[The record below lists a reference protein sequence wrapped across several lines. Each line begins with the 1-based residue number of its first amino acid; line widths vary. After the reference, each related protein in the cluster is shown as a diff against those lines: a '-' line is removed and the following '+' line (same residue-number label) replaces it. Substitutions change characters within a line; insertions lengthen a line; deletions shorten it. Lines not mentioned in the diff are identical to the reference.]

1 MEQKTRLTGGFQTGL
16 TAGLGVMTAIL
27 LATAVSQLATVITYV
42 VMALLLALGLNPLV
56 KLLQKIK
63 FPKMENKKIKLIS
76 LRNHICVN
84 FLVI

>member
-42 VMALLLALGLNPLV
+42 VFALLLALGLNPLV
-56 KLLQKIK
+56 KLLQRSSFQKSW
-63 FPKMENKKIKLIS
+63 P
-76 LRNHICVN
+76 
-84 FLVI
+84 